1 MEAIKM
7 FVKIYPKPFGLI
19 AGNEELHR
27 FLSEFLIENKKKK
40 IIEKIGKKR

>member
-7 FVKIYPKPFGLI
+7 FVKIYPKPFGLV
-19 AGNEELHR
+19 AGNEELHQ

-40 IIEKIGKKR
+40 VIKKIGKKR